1 VLILDAT
8 ADPRTE
14 YPHENAREGIA
25 SILSLPII
33 AGKRVIGIMRL
44 YSQEMRQYSEDEEAF
59 LTAAAELAGLAI
71 INARLYERTKYDL
84 SFWNTTLEYLDAR
97 STQGK

>member
-1 VLILDAT
+1 
-8 ADPRTE
+8 
-14 YPHENAREGIA
+14 
-25 SILSLPII
+25 
-33 AGKRVIGIMRL
+33 MRL

-59 LTAAAELAGLAI
+59 LTAVAELAGLAI